1 MLILGFCEI
10 ETIWRSYSA
19 AFALPRIKLEFGS
32 VKKFALIFVT
42 ALTLSA
48 CASNGPATGIN
59 DPYEAQ
65 NRASYESNVRLDR
78 NVIKPISVA
87 YGTVVPDPVRKGLS
101 NVSDTLGLP
110 GTVVNNLLQFKL
122 VDALHNTARF
132 ALNATLGFAGL
143 FDPAS
148 EVGLDARDSDFGET
162 LHVWGFGEGEYI
174 ILPVYGP
181 STNRDMVGLI
191 VDIALDPVGTV
202 LNSKASNIK
211 TGLKV
216 ADIVDTR
223 YRYSD
228 IYESVIYDSADGY
241 AQLRLSYLDK
251 RRFELGTPTQLD
263 GSVPADNPSYDIYE
277 DFYE

>member
-1 MLILGFCEI
+1 MKQL
-10 ETIWRSYSA
+10 
-19 AFALPRIKLEFGS
+19 
-32 VKKFALIFVT
+32 ALIFIT

-48 CASNGPATGIN
+48 CASRSPSTGIN

-65 NRASYESNVRLDR
+65 NRATYEDNVRLDR
-78 NVIKPISVA
+78 NVIKPIAVA
-87 YGTVVPDPVRKGLS
+87 YGTVVPDPLRKGLS
-101 NVSDTLGLP
+101 NVSNTLSLP

-122 VDALHNTARF
+122 GDALHNTARF
-132 ALNATLGFAGL
+132 ALNATLGVAGL

-148 EVGLDARDSDFGET
+148 EVGLDERDSGFGET

-174 ILPVYGP
+174 VLPVYGP
-181 STNRDMVGLI
+181 STNRDMIGLI
-191 VDIALDPVGTV
+191 VDIALDPLGTA
-202 LNSKASNIK
+202 LDPAASSVK

-228 IYESVIYDSADGY
+228 LYESVIYDSADGY
-241 AQLRLSYLDK
+241 AQLRLSYLDR
-251 RRFELGTPTQLD
+251 RRFELGTQVQQD
-263 GSVPADNPSYDIYE
+263 DSAPADNPSYDLYE

>member
-1 MLILGFCEI
+1 LRCQ
-10 ETIWRSYSA
+10 
-19 AFALPRIKLEFGS
+19 RIKLEFKS
-32 VKKFALIFVT
+32 VKQLALIFIT

-48 CASNGPATGIN
+48 CASHSPSTGIN
-59 DPYEAQ
+59 DPHEAQ
-65 NRASYESNVRLDR
+65 NRATYESNVQLDR
-78 NVIKPISVA
+78 GVIKPIAVA

-101 NVSDTLGLP
+101 NVSDTLSLP

-148 EVGLDARDSDFGET
+148 EVGLDERDSSFGET

-174 ILPVYGP
+174 VLPVYGP
-181 STNRDMVGLI
+181 STNRDMIGLI
-191 VDIALDPVGTV
+191 VDIALDPLGTV
-202 LNSKASNIK
+202 LDPKVSNIK

-228 IYESVIYDSADGY
+228 LYESVVYDSADGF
-241 AQLRLSYLDK
+241 AQLRLSYLDR
-251 RRFELGTPTQLD
+251 RRFELGTPVPQD
-263 GSVPADNPSYDIYE
+263 GSAPADNPSYDLYE

>member
-1 MLILGFCEI
+1 MKQL
-10 ETIWRSYSA
+10 
-19 AFALPRIKLEFGS
+19 AFI
-32 VKKFALIFVT
+32 FAT

-48 CASNGPATGIN
+48 CASHTPSAGIN
-59 DPYEAQ
+59 DPNEAQ
-65 NRASYESNVRLDR
+65 NRATYDSNIQLDR
-78 NVIKPISVA
+78 GVIKPVAVA

-101 NVSDTLGLP
+101 NVSDTLSLP

-122 VDALHNTARF
+122 GDALHNTARF
-132 ALNATLGFAGL
+132 ALNATLGVAGL
-143 FDPAS
+143 LDPAS
-148 EVGLDARDSDFGET
+148 EAGLEKRDSGFGET

-174 ILPVYGP
+174 VLPVYGP

-191 VDIALDPVGTV
+191 VDIALDPLGSV
-202 LNSKASNIK
+202 LNPAASNAA

-228 IYESVIYDSADGY
+228 LYESVIYDSADGY
-241 AQLRLSYLDK
+241 AQLRLSYLDR
-251 RRFELGTPTQLD
+251 RRFELGTPVSQD
-263 GSVPADNPSYDIYE
+263 GLPSEDNPSYDLYE